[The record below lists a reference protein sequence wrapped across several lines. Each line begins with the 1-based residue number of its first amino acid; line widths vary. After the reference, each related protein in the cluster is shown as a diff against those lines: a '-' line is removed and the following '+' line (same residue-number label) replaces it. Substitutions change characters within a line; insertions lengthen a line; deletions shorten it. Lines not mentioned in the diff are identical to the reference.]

1 MLGELLEPKLLTE
14 KPVIG
19 YRGWYIKNVKED
31 GYELFPLNKQLDIP
45 FNKDITKAIL
55 CRYDENTH
63 FLEHEC
69 GLYSYYNYYYYYN
82 NNNYYNYYN
91 YYYYNN
97 YNNYYNYNNYNN
109 YYNYYVAGKIQHS
122 GKIAHHKL
130 GYRSTL
136 GKPIL
141 LVKLT
146 PKEELDKN
154 FQKFLEH
161 FNTVVQRTA
170 DYYGCETIYHEDFK

>member
-19 YRGWYIKNVKED
+19 YRGWYIKDIKRD
-31 GYELFPLNKQLDIP
+31 RHELFPLNKQLDVP
-45 FNKDITKAIL
+45 F
-55 CRYDENTH
+55 DENTH

-69 GLYSYYNYYYYYN
+69 GLYSYNNYNYY
-82 NNNYYNYYN
+82 NNYYNYY
-91 YYYYNN
+91 
-97 YNNYYNYNNYNN
+97 YNYYNN

-146 PKEELDKN
+146 PKEVLNKN
-154 FQKFLEH
+154 FQKFLKH
-161 FNTVVQRTA
+161 FNSVVQRTA